1 MKPKILYVEDDESLG
16 LLTTDQ
22 LEDAGYDLLWLK
34 SGTEA
39 AALKDFTSFDLV
51 ILDIN
56 LPGLNGFEIVY
67 THFIFKCTIPF

>member
-16 LLTTDQ
+16 LLTADQ
-22 LEDAGYDLLWLK
+22 LEDAGYDIQWLK

-39 AALKDFTSFDLV
+39 NGLKEFTSFDLV

-56 LPGLNGFEIVY
+56 LPGMNGFEP
-67 THFIFKCTIPF
+67 TTT